1 MDFVT
6 SHFGKMKLWPVE
18 HFFNIFIIK
27 IRFSLSNLLIRVE
40 SNFDEKY
47 VEKGFNKC
55 STNVQLVRVSSFR
68 NDLLQNPYFRQF
80 LKSYLI
86 ILNYIWCSCNTL
98 ERPEGAVGVLQV
110 FLPSHVLFPSALFR
124 PFFKLQ
130 SSKLYIL
137 LWPIP
142 LGSRNA
148 FRRGYIYIA
157 ARTVWNAMCIGQEAL
172 QGDVVVDWGRIKILE
187 NSNLRERWKQVPKI
201 LERDENKFQKS

>member
-1 MDFVT
+1 
-6 SHFGKMKLWPVE
+6 MKLWPVE
-18 HFFNIFIIK
+18 HLLNTFSTYLSSKLDSSLIK
-27 IRFSLSNLLIRVE
+27 MLERIRFSYKQNIGEEE
-40 SNFDEKY
+40 SNFDDIY
-47 VEKGFNKC
+47 VEKVFNKC

-68 NDLLQNPYFRQF
+68 NGLLQNPYFRQF

-148 FRRGYIYIA
+148 FRRGYIYIWDHPFKMSA
-157 ARTVWNAMCIGQEAL
+157 CLGREGCSHFPCAKGWKVTVHK
-172 QGDVVVDWGRIKILE
+172 D
-187 NSNLRERWKQVPKI
+187 
-201 LERDENKFQKS
+201 QKSPS

>member
-1 MDFVT
+1 M
-6 SHFGKMKLWPVE
+6 L
-18 HFFNIFIIK
+18 
-27 IRFSLSNLLIRVE
+27 NLFWSFPRKGIQGLIL
-40 SNFDEKY
+40 N
-47 VEKGFNKC
+47 
-55 STNVQLVRVSSFR
+55 T
-68 NDLLQNPYFRQF
+68 RQF

-98 ERPEGAVGVLQV
+98 ERPEGTVGVLQV

-157 ARTVWNAMCIGQEAL
+157 ARTVWNAMCIGSPRGCGRGLWGTKPLTNPYMIASIYQVL
-172 QGDVVVDWGRIKILE
+172 QVLFILDRIWDWAIIFFCPG
-187 NSNLRERWKQVPKI
+187 
-201 LERDENKFQKS
+201 

>member
-18 HFFNIFIIK
+18 HLLNTFSTYLSSKLDSSLIK
-27 IRFSLSNLLIRVE
+27 TLERIRFSYKQNIGEEE

-157 ARTVWNAMCIGQEAL
+157 ARTVWNAMCIGSPRGCGRGL
-172 QGDVVVDWGRIKILE
+172 WGTKPLT
-187 NSNLRERWKQVPKI
+187 NPY
-201 LERDENKFQKS
+201 DC